1 MTDNTHPS
9 NALLRELMKQEE
21 AAWQQAAAAA
31 DTGSENERTTKARA
45 WWAAC
50 DRLMRQYLKL
60 SSAGPHPRL
69 PTRALLRLSR
79 IAGALATGNVPEPV
93 RHASARDGRRMWPVE
108 RMHIAYAVFY
118 IRAVRANR
126 IGDPAPIKTISECYG
141 VSRQAVQGWI
151 KRGDELIED
160 IAEPPIQTLED
171 RMRWA
176 GETYSYCGRGIG
188 RASQRRVHEP
198 GAVFD
203 PFIILESSAL
213 EDPEAFAD
221 LKELLCRRHEILRR
235 RAIKA
240 KATKEREHIKDLE
253 ADLDAA
259 WNALMQSDAPE
270 ADVGGQS

>member
-1 MTDNTHPS
+1 
-9 NALLRELMKQEE
+9 
-21 AAWQQAAAAA
+21 
-31 DTGSENERTTKARA
+31 
-45 WWAAC
+45 
-50 DRLMRQYLKL
+50 
-60 SSAGPHPRL
+60 
-69 PTRALLRLSR
+69 
-79 IAGALATGNVPEPV
+79 
-93 RHASARDGRRMWPVE
+93 MWPVE

-126 IGDPAPIKTISECYG
+126 ITDPAPIKTISECYG
-141 VSRQAVQGWI
+141 VSRQAVQGWV

-188 RASQRRVHEP
+188 SASQRWVHEP
-198 GAVFD
+198 GPVSD
-203 PFIILESSAL
+203 LSITVESSAL

-221 LKELLCRRHEILRR
+221 LKELLCRHHEILRR

-253 ADLDAA
+253 ADLAAA
-259 WNALMQSDAPE
+259 WNALMQSDTPE
-270 ADVGGQS
+270 A

>member
-1 MTDNTHPS
+1 MTDNAHPS
-9 NALLRELMKQEE
+9 DARLRELIEQEE
-21 AAWQQAAAAA
+21 AAWQQAVAAANA
-31 DTGSENERTTKARA
+31 ARPDKERNTKLARA

-50 DRLMRQYLKL
+50 DRLIREYLKR
-60 SSAGPHPRL
+60 SAAGPHPCL
-69 PTRALLRLSR
+69 PTNTLLRVSR

-93 RHASARDGRRMWPVE
+93 RYASARDGRRMWPAE

-118 IRAVRANR
+118 IQAVRADR
-126 IGDPAPIKTISECYG
+126 ITDPAPTKTISECYG
-141 VSRQAVQGWI
+141 VSRQTVQGWI

-160 IAEPPIQTLED
+160 IAEPPIRTLED

-176 GETYSYCGRGIG
+176 GETYSYCGRGVG

-198 GAVFD
+198 GLVSD
-203 PFIILESSAL
+203 LSITVESSAL

-221 LKELLCRRHEILRR
+221 LKELLCRHHEILRR

-240 KATKEREHIKDLE
+240 KATKEREYVKDLE

-259 WNALMQSDAPE
+259 WNALMQGDTPE
-270 ADVGGQS
+270 A